1 MYNDWKNPHEHY
13 DDIIDMPHHQSAK
26 HPHMSM
32 QARAAQFA
40 PFAALNGH
48 FETIH
53 ETARLTDKRIV
64 LGIDEQTILNE
75 KLQILRSALKK
86 DIIFSFTYFVPDRLK
101 DGGAYLT
108 NQGRLAKIDD
118 YNDLLILD
126 TGLKICIS
134 DILDIESDYFAQFNI
149 DS

>member
-1 MYNDWKNPHEHY
+1 MYNDWKNPHEY
-13 DDIIDMPHHQSAK
+13 YEDIIDMPHHQSLR

-64 LGIDEQTILNE
+64 LSEDEQIALNE
-75 KLQILRSALKK
+75 KLQIVKTALGR
-86 DIIFSFTYFVPDRLK
+86 DIVFSFTYFVPDQLK
-101 DGGAYLT
+101 DGGSYLT
-108 NQGRLAKIDD
+108 NQGRIAKIDE
-118 YNDLLILD
+118 YNALLILD
-126 TGLKICIS
+126 TGLKIHID
-134 DILDIESDYFAQFNI
+134 DILDIESDYFSQFNI
-149 DS
+149 DA

>member
-1 MYNDWKNPHEHY
+1 MYNDWKNPREHY
-13 DDIIDMPHHQSAK
+13 DDIIDMPHHQSTK

-32 QARAAQFA
+32 VSRAAQFA

-53 ETARLTDKRIV
+53 ETARLTDKRITLSV
-64 LGIDEQTILNE
+64 DEQTILNE
-75 KLQILRSALKK
+75 KLQIVRSALKQ
-86 DIIFSFTYFVPDRLK
+86 DILFTFTYFVPDQRK
-101 DGGAYLT
+101 AGGSYLV

-126 TGLKICIS
+126 TGLKIPVS
-134 DILDIESDYFAQFNI
+134 DILDVESEYFAQFGI
-149 DS
+149 ED